1 MEKVL
6 KHEMVPKHEVLSEK
20 EADELLNTYNISS
33 AQLPIVLITDPALK
47 GLDVKNGDVVK
58 VTRENRVTGTS
69 YVFRLVATL

>member
-20 EADELLNTYNISS
+20 EADELLKTYNISS